1 MNHRGRFKN
10 PTSAAIIHIT
20 TQNATVLADLALS
33 RVKLY
38 RCAKCGNE
46 YTKETVPPNDG
57 CGGRIDIEFDLDSL
71 KDSISR
77 NGLQKAKGG
86 LWKYFELMPLR
97 DRKHIVTLG
106 EGGTPL
112 LHAKRLGAELGL
124 SNLFIKIETV
134 NPSGSFKDRPICVG
148 VSRALEDGVGTV
160 SAASSGNAA
169 ASMSTYA
176 ARSGL
181 RAVVFVPEDAP
192 AAKLI
197 HLRTLG
203 AHVFRVKK
211 VQEGVDPTT
220 TLLKAACEEFGWTP
234 SPSFGPFN
242 CFQFEGTKSLGY
254 EIAEQMEWNSPD
266 WVLYPTGSG
275 GLMAGSSKGFREFRE
290 MGIID
295 SVPRPVIVQP
305 DGCAPIVR
313 AFKEKQNPLEIR
325 PWDSNETVAG
335 GLADP
340 FPWDG
345 DAALK
350 YLKQADGKAV
360 GVADDSIERHL
371 VLLGKLEG
379 VFAEPSGVAGLAGL
393 ESLVKDG
400 VIDKQDRIVVP
411 ITGSGFKDLDTSDRL
426 TPQVQLIMPDT
437 TELKK
442 ALDGNV

>member
-1 MNHRGRFKN
+1 MCYKR
-10 PTSAAIIHIT
+10 TTCAAIIHIT
-20 TQNATVLADLALS
+20 TLISTELADLALS

-38 RCAKCGNE
+38 KCAKCGNE
-46 YTKETVPPNDG
+46 YTDDTVPANDG
-57 CGGRIDIEFDLDSL
+57 CGGRIDIEFDLESL
-71 KDSISR
+71 KESISR
-77 NGLQKAKGG
+77 ESLRKRGGG

-97 DRKHIVTLG
+97 ERENIVTLG

-112 LHAKRLGAELGL
+112 LPARRLGEEMGFR
-124 SNLFIKIETV
+124 NLFIKIETV

-148 VSRALEDGVGTV
+148 ISRALEDGVGTV

-176 ARSGL
+176 AKSGL

-211 VQEGVDPTT
+211 VQEGIDPTT
-220 TLLKAACEEFGWTP
+220 TLLESACKEFGWTP

-242 CFQFEGTKSLGY
+242 CFQFEGTKSMGY
-254 EIAEQMEWNSPD
+254 EIAEQMNWDPPD

-275 GLMAGSSKGFREFRE
+275 GLMAGSSKGFKEFQE
-290 MGIID
+290 MGLIER
-295 SVPRPVIVQP
+295 VPRPVIVQP
-305 DGCAPIVR
+305 NGCAPIVR
-313 AFKEKQNPLEIR
+313 AFKEEQDPLDIK

-345 DAALK
+345 DAALN
-350 YLKQADGKAV
+350 YLNKANGEAISV
-360 GVADDSIERHL
+360 SDESIERYL
-371 VLLGKLEG
+371 LLLGKLEG
-379 VFAEPSGVAGLAGL
+379 VFAEPSGVAALAGL
-393 ESLVKDG
+393 EHLAQDG
-400 VIDKQDRIVVP
+400 IIDKQDRIVVP
-411 ITGSGFKDLDTSDRL
+411 ITGSGFKDLATSDRL
-426 TPQVQLIMPDT
+426 TPQVQVIIPDT
-437 TELKK
+437 TELSR
-442 ALDGNV
+442 ALAGRV